1 MAPDEPQ
8 QLIDGYACDC
18 QSQEP
23 EQDSFDGLLGG
34 FVYYFSACSLIDEFE
49 HFTSVDDSVSVADSP
64 GIVFEVLS
72 EILTSTAL
80 DCHMWFR
87 HDEVGSSCEAEV
99 RVDDMGVFGEI
110 DSNEEG
116 RVDLGCDCALAVVQL
131 GRVVVLFKELSAY
144 H

>member
-1 MAPDEPQ
+1 M
-8 QLIDGYACDC
+8 
-18 QSQEP
+18 
-23 EQDSFDGLLGG
+23 
-34 FVYYFSACSLIDEFE
+34 
-49 HFTSVDDSVSVADSP
+49 ADSP